1 MILPPSGGKPGKQ
14 IGALTLQASLPS
26 IADPLE
32 FDAKAVLDG
41 QKLHI
46 EASVASLGKLLD
58 GAATLISVSVEAPA
72 YLAKG
77 LSLDGTAT
85 YASKAFASNR

>member
-14 IGALTLQASLPS
+14 IGALMLQASLPS

-41 QKLHI
+41 QKLH
-46 EASVASLGKLLD
+46 VAG
-58 GAATLISVSVEAPA
+58 
-72 YLAKG
+72 
-77 LSLDGTAT
+77 
-85 YASKAFASNR
+85 